1 MSHFRYG
8 ILAGLVGL
16 GLLLSGCAGSGVL
29 DVTFLAPT
37 KNADGSPLKD
47 LHSFR
52 VYYGTTEHVCQSGRT
67 IVAAAPKVQLPPDQP
82 LTVRLTGLNVG
93 TLYYV
98 TVAAVNARG
107 IEGECTDTKSAR
119 ARPAIQR

>member
-1 MSHFRYG
+1 MF
-8 ILAGLVGL
+8 
-16 GLLLSGCAGSGVL
+16 SGCAGSGVL

-37 KNADGSPLKD
+37 KNADGTPLKD

-52 VYYGTTEHVCQSGRT
+52 VYYGTTEQVCGSGRA

-82 LTVRLTGLNVG
+82 LTVRLTGLTVG

-98 TVAAVNARG
+98 TVSAVNAQG
-107 IEGECTDTKSAR
+107 IEGVCTDTKSAR
-119 ARPAIQR
+119 ARPAGQR